1 VRLGVVFPQTE
12 SGTDVDAIREY
23 IEAVEEAGYDHLGIY
38 DHVLGASPDRPGG
51 WRGPYTAEHLFHEVM
66 VFLGYL
72 AAITTRIELTT
83 SILILPQRQTAL
95 VAKQAAEIDV
105 LSGGRFRLGVGLGWN
120 PVEYEALGA
129 DFGSRGRR
137 IEEQVEVLR
146 RLWSE
151 PDLDYSGDQH
161 HISNAG
167 LNPLPTRSIPIWMGA
182 SAEAAKRRV
191 ARLAD
196 GWMINLPF
204 EKDPESTPQEMR
216 TYVEEAGRDPGEF
229 GIDVRVGV
237 REGIEQALAAATRW
251 EALGVTHLTINTM
264 RAGLQFPKGHV
275 DALRRFKAGQA
286 G

>member
-1 VRLGVVFPQTE
+1 
-12 SGTDVDAIREY
+12 
-23 IEAVEEAGYDHLGIY
+23 
-38 DHVLGASPDRPGG
+38 
-51 WRGPYTAEHLFHEVM
+51 M

-72 AAITTRIELTT
+72 AAITTRIELAP

-120 PVEYEALGA
+120 PVEYEALGE

-137 IEEQVEVLR
+137 IEEQIDVLR

-151 PDLDYSGDQH
+151 PVLDYAGDQH
-161 HISNAG
+161 RISKAG
-167 LNPLPTRSIPIWMGA
+167 LNPLPTRPIPVWMGG

-204 EKDPESTPQEMR
+204 EKDPESAPQEIR
-216 TYVEEAGRDPGEF
+216 TYVEEAGRDPSDF
-229 GIDVRVGV
+229 GIDVRVGLRDGV
-237 REGIEQALAAATRW
+237 EQASAAAARW
-251 EALGVTHLTINTM
+251 EELGVTHLTVNTM
-264 RAGLQFPKGHV
+264 RAGLEFPQGHI
-275 DALRRFKAGQA
+275 DALLRFKAGRA
-286 G
+286 A